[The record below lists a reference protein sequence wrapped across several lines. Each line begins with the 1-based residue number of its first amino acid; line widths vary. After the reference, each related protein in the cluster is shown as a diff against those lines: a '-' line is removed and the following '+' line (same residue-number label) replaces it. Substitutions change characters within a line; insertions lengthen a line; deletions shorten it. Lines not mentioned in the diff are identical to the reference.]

1 MIDELPEV
9 GEECREGGTDRVGP
23 GQDEVTDHAGA
34 REGIPVTVLRPGEVD
49 CWKRQSMSK
58 TVVLNKLFLIF
69 Y

>member
-9 GEECREGGTDRVGP
+9 GEECRESGTDRVGP
-23 GQDEVTDHAGA
+23 GQDEVTDHTGA

-58 TVVLNKLFLIF
+58 TVCSE
-69 Y
+69 

>member
-9 GEECREGGTDRVGP
+9 GEECREGGTDRIGP

-49 CWKRQSMSK
+49 CWKRQSM
-58 TVVLNKLFLIF
+58 
-69 Y
+69 